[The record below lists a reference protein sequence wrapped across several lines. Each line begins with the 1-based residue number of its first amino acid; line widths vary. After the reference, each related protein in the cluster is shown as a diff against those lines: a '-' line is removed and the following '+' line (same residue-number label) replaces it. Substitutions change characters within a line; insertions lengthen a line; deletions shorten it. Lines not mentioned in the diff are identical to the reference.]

1 MVINLRPSMTQR
13 SILILK
19 LKDQDRGFQE
29 GEKGGMGGE
38 GCEGKGKERETK
50 ILND

>member
-19 LKDQDRGFQE
+19 LKEQDRGFEE
-29 GEKGGMGGE
+29 GEKGGME
-38 GCEGKGKERETK
+38 RKGKRERNYDTE
-50 ILND
+50 